1 MSLLGQD
8 LGRLVCCIYGAIQ
21 RLRAPNAGQA
31 WEAAGEAARGQLLH
45 SLQAFEIKLPA
56 GGGRGAN
63 KRITYTN
70 PYPSRRA
77 YRLHSDHPHL
87 LQFKEDA
94 FQVRAARGRDPA
106 GAGEG
111 LQEVLGE
118 TGRCLQSP
126 GAPPLN
132 SAWASDPTPRP
143 LPPRQFHS
151 SFIQIVWQVRP

>member
-8 LGRLVCCIYGAIQ
+8 LGGLVCCIYGAIR

-45 SLQAFEIKLPA
+45 SPQAFEIKLPA

-77 YRLHSDHPHL
+77 YRLLSDHPHL

-94 FQVRAARGRDPA
+94 FQVRAARGGTPQGRRGR
-106 GAGEG
+106 GAPG
-111 LQEVLGE
+111 
-118 TGRCLQSP
+118 SP
-126 GAPPLN
+126 GGNREMPAVPRG
-132 SAWASDPTPRP
+132 TPAE
-143 LPPRQFHS
+143 LCLGL
-151 SFIQIVWQVRP
+151 